1 MTTPSHGVAPAPT
14 ALYSVDDLYGSWRAD
29 DPGSAATTF
38 DFRTYRTART
48 QGLRVPPTLDVAHA
62 RADHDTTVSWLLN
75 EALEGARVVAVMG
88 GHSMARDDAAYGM
101 VATLAHR
108 LATRGATI
116 VTGGGPGAMEA
127 AHLGARLAGSTLSL
141 ADGLRAMGHRLPDAH
156 PDGALAADEGQRQQ
170 HTDALTFPFDGADE
184 LFTGE
189 GDLIDDAVARLHR
202 WQSPAFAVAAATA
215 GAAGPS
221 IGIPTWLY
229 GHEPPTPLATQHA
242 KYYDNSIRED
252 GLLTVARGGVVF
264 APGRAGTLQE
274 VFQDAAQNYYARGDE
289 RFNPMVFLDVDGHWS
304 RDYPIRAVLER
315 LLSDEQEAN
324 LHWVTTVDDAV
335 AALSP

>member
-1 MTTPSHGVAPAPT
+1 VSDAVDGVAPAPS
-14 ALYSVDDLYGSWRAD
+14 ALYSADDLYGSWRPD
-29 DPGSAATTF
+29 DPASAADTF
-38 DFRTYRTART
+38 DLRTYRTARAH
-48 QGLRVPPTLDVAHA
+48 GLRVPPTLAVAHA

-75 EALEGARVVAVMG
+75 EALEGAHVVAVMG
-88 GHSMARDDAAYGM
+88 GHAMARDDVAYGM
-101 VATLAHR
+101 VAALAHR
-108 LATRGATI
+108 LAAAGATI

-127 AHLGARLAGSTLSL
+127 AHLGARLAGGPLPL
-141 ADGLRAMGHRLPDAH
+141 ADGLRVVGHRAAEAEPTAGLEADEH
-156 PDGALAADEGQRQQ
+156 QRRRDALA
-170 HTDALTFPFDGADE
+170 FPFHSADE
-184 LFTGE
+184 LFTPD
-189 GDLIDDAVARLHR
+189 GDLVEEAVARLHR
-202 WQSPAFAVAAATA
+202 WQAPAFALAAATA
-215 GAAGPS
+215 GTAGPS
-221 IGIPTWLY
+221 IGIPTWLH
-229 GHEPPTPLATQHA
+229 GHEPPTPLATHHA

-315 LLSDEQEAN
+315 LLTEEQEAN

-335 AALSP
+335 AALTP